1 MYKQQIESIKP
12 EFEKAVNY
20 VTQKLSSIRTG
31 RANPA
36 LVENVLVDIFGSKM
50 PLKQLA
56 AISVSDAKRLRV
68 DPWDKSYIEAIQI
81 AIQANTSLSPASDSS
96 GVVINMPDLTED
108 VRKDM
113 IRTVGQID
121 DSAKKTIRK
130 YRDEAWSI
138 IQKMQKQ
145 GEISEDEKF
154 KAKDE
159 LQKVVDSYTTKVDA
173 LIKNKKK
180 ELEA

>member
-1 MYKQQIESIKP
+1 MYKEQIESIKP
-12 EFEKAVNY
+12 EFEKALNY
-20 VTQKLSSIRTG
+20 VTQKLMSVRTG

-36 LVENVLVDIFGSKM
+36 LVENTLVDVFGSKM

-56 AISVSDAKRLRV
+56 AISIAQPKKLRV
-68 DPWDKSYIEAIQI
+68 EPWDKSYIEPIAR
-81 AIQANTSLSPASDSS
+81 AIQANTALSPVTDSN
-96 GVVINMPDLTED
+96 GVWISMPELTED

-130 YRDEAWSI
+130 YRDETWSA
-138 IQKMQKQ
+138 IQKLEKEGQ
-145 GEISEDEKF
+145 ISEDNKF

-159 LQKVVDSYTTKVDA
+159 LQKVVDSYNQKIDE

>member
-1 MYKQQIESIKP
+1 MYKEQIESIKP
-12 EFEKAVNY
+12 EFEKALNY
-20 VTQKLSSIRTG
+20 VTQKLMSVRTG

-36 LVENVLVDIFGSKM
+36 LVENTLVDVFGSKM

-56 AISVSDAKRLRV
+56 AISIAQPKKLRV
-68 DPWDKSYIEAIQI
+68 EPWDKSYIEPIAR
-81 AIQANTSLSPASDSS
+81 AIQANTALSPVTDSN
-96 GVVINMPDLTED
+96 GVWISMPELTED

-121 DSAKKTIRK
+121 DGAKKTIRK
-130 YRDEAWSI
+130 YRDETWSA
-138 IQKMQKQ
+138 IQKLEKEGQ
-145 GEISEDEKF
+145 ISEDNKF

-159 LQKVVDSYTTKVDA
+159 LQKVVDSYNQKIDELV
-173 LIKNKKK
+173 KNKKK